1 MLNTFFLALGFLCAC
16 GGESSNPVEGP
27 DEGSVLSSLA
37 TEPSS
42 NDTVESSS
50 SALIVEPP
58 KMSSSSSLQSS
69 SSSSLIDLEK
79 IDLGEC
85 SSFDKNDST
94 TWHITVAK
102 GLRFIIDNEGPYL
115 EHCKEGKDRAGF
127 VAAVLEGLMGASLEE
142 IKADYLKTYTNY
154 FKVKDGAHVQLD
166 SAQTAWAI
174 GIIVHNIQR
183 FYVKAGVDSLSVVNA
198 RTGAEM
204 SAITE
209 SYLQKLGLNND
220 EISKL
225 KSRLAE

>member
-1 MLNTFFLALGFLCAC
+1 MLYYNHVGCLKRLILSMRVNVKYCCFLALGFLCAC
-16 GGESSNPVEGP
+16 GGESSNPVKGP
-27 DEGSVLSSLA
+27 DEGSVLSSSA

-102 GLRFIIDNEGPYL
+102 GNYVTTFFYSILGPFVQRWGTQIEKNL
-115 EHCKEGKDRAGF
+115 PVEMCEAMESSNPAGECTEDGF
-127 VAAVLEGLMGASLEE
+127 VMSSKPGTLATVPSAE
-142 IKADYLKTYTNY
+142 YN
-154 FKVKDGAHVQLD
+154 LD
-166 SAQTAWAI
+166 EAFAI
-174 GIIVHNIQR
+174 MIENC
-183 FYVKAGVDSLSVVNA
+183 
-198 RTGAEM
+198 
-204 SAITE
+204 
-209 SYLQKLGLNND
+209 
-220 EISKL
+220 
-225 KSRLAE
+225 LALFE